1 MQVRGPTRWMWGE
14 SLAELERAER
24 LQRHFCQLG
33 EARSGYPN
41 WEPPT
46 WEPPVDMFE
55 TEAQVAV
62 MIALPGVAAEH
73 LSVELDGAAIVVR
86 ARCKLAPDWRHGRIH
101 RLELPY
107 GKFERRIELPL
118 CPLSLGTR
126 SHRDGCVLL
135 VFDKPGASA

>member
-1 MQVRGPTRWMWGE
+1 MQVRDPTRWMWGE
-14 SLAELERAER
+14 SLAELARAER

-33 EARSGYPN
+33 AARSGYPN
-41 WEPPT
+41 

-86 ARCKLAPDWRHGRIH
+86 ARRTHALGWCDGRIH
-101 RLELPY
+101 CLELPY

>member
-1 MQVRGPTRWMWGE
+1 VQVRDPTRWMWGE

-24 LQRHFCQLG
+24 LQRHFCQL
-33 EARSGYPN
+33 AQAWSGSPN
-41 WEPPT
+41 

-55 TEAQVAV
+55 TDAQVAV

-86 ARCKLAPDWRHGRIH
+86 ARRRLAPDWRQGHIH
-101 RLELPY
+101 HLELPY

-118 CPLSLGTR
+118 RPLSLGAC

-135 VFDKPGASA
+135 VFDKPVASP